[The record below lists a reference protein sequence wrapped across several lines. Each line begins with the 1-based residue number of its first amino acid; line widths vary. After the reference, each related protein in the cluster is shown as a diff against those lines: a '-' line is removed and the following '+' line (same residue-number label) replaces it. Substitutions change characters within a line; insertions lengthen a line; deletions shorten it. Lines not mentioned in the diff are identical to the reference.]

1 MAYKPPATPYC
12 GFDRDDDNRR
22 VLAESAA
29 HVLVSGPTGR
39 GKTRR
44 ILAPAAVLWG
54 GPAVVVSSKDD
65 LFQLV
70 MERRYG
76 PKALIDLRPDYDA
89 DYPGVDMM
97 SFDPTKLISTPD
109 QAVTAANTMMQMSAV
124 GLGSGID
131 QVSDGGI
138 WESNTEGPLAAM
150 LYAASPKGN
159 NAGIEW
165 VLLAVDNMHLEDPNS
180 QMSLEPGWQMAADI
194 VSNMPLFH
202 NALMRTLFMD
212 HRQRDSIALTMRK
225 AVMPWMRLALRGI
238 THRPFDESFLSDPE
252 ATLYVLSPPEGS
264 IAGAAVTL
272 LEHLVKVWRAKTARR
287 EMRYRLLYVIDEATN
302 VAPMPA
308 LRRHVGEGR
317 GLGVNF
323 LVAVQASSQFD
334 TVYGSAYAHELRD
347 IFPAALI
354 MYGAAEMD
362 MLRRAEEWSLQTTR
376 RQESFD
382 QASGAKMLSSQLGS
396 TLDYRRLMPPNDEH
410 ARLWMRGTEASR
422 PKSLSGRS
430 SSSSTTGLC
439 SELCVVSG
447 RSARQ
452 RICGTGS
459 PNATGGRWR
468 PSETGGDEH
477 VSQQAAGHILA
488 VLAAAV
494 RPVSITDVRNEVNAH
509 VGLRVVA
516 EQVYKALR
524 GLREQQAPETPT
536 GTAPTKSSRRAEM
549 AVIADERILPP
560 RPTRVCA
567 PLGVQPEA
575 IPNTPR
581 ACRAHAGAQV
591 WRCGQHCFS
600 IASSYPSAR
609 TGGLRCAERWW

>member
-1 MAYKPPATPYC
+1 M
-12 GFDRDDDNRR
+12 
-22 VLAESAA
+22 
-29 HVLVSGPTGR
+29 
-39 GKTRR
+39 
-44 ILAPAAVLWG
+44 LWG

-70 MERRYG
+70 MQRRYG

-97 SFDPTKLISTPD
+97 SFDPTTADHHAD

-131 QVSDGGI
+131 QVSDAGI

-165 VLLAVDNMHLEDPNS
+165 VLLAVDNMRLED
-180 QMSLEPGWQMAADI
+180 EPRCRWSRAGRWPPTSCSDK
-194 VSNMPLFH
+194 PLFY
-202 NALMRTLFMD
+202 NALTRTLDMD
-212 HRQRDSIALTMRK
+212 PRQRDSIALDD
-225 AVMPWMRLALRGI
+225 AQSGDAL
-238 THRPFDESFLSDPE
+238 D
-252 ATLYVLSPPEGS
+252 A
-264 IAGAAVTL
+264 AGAARNYAPAVRRVVPDGPRRHAL
-272 LEHLVKVWRAKTARR
+272 RAVLPGRR
-287 EMRYRLLYVIDEATN
+287 DRRGGGHPAGAPGEAVAGQDRPQGNAHRLLIVIDEATN

-382 QASGAKMLSSQLGS
+382 QASGAKTLSSQLGS

-410 ARLWMRGTEASR
+410 ARLWMRGTEGIQTEI
-422 PKSLSGRS
+422 PEW
-430 SSSSTTGLC
+430 
-439 SELCVVSG
+439 SEFIKLYDGAV
-447 RSARQ
+447 Q
-452 RICGTGS
+452 R
-459 PNATGGRWR
+459 
-468 PSETGGDEH
+468 
-477 VSQQAAGHILA
+477 
-488 VLAAAV
+488 
-494 RPVSITDVRNEVNAH
+494 
-509 VGLRVVA
+509 
-516 EQVYKALR
+516 ALR
-524 GLREQQAPETPT
+524 GDRPQRSPENLWEWI
-536 GTAPTKSSRRAEM
+536 AQRHRRAV
-549 AVIADERILPP
+549 AA
-560 RPTRVCA
+560 TRN
-567 PLGVQPEA
+567 G
-575 IPNTPR
+575 R
-581 ACRAHAGAQV
+581 R
-591 WRCGQHCFS
+591 
-600 IASSYPSAR
+600 
-609 TGGLRCAERWW
+609 